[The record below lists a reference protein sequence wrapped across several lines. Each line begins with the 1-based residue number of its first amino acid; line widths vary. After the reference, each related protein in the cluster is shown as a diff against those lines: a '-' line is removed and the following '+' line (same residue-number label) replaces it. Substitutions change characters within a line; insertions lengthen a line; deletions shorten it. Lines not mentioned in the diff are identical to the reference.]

1 MKARVNARWQNQESK
16 YGFAGTVTEEDTT
29 SNYLRGYNDENLPRF
44 TAGVNVV
51 GKFELFGRSHDVFVG
66 VNYENFI
73 DSKKFI
79 SAYYLVKFGNPSTV
93 EDFEVPYANLDR
105 TKMKICQGG
114 VYAQL
119 RLALLNNLLVNVGG
133 RISSVCASMYDFERL
148 DWVEAVKEECRIT
161 PLLGIAYDPVSYLT
175 LYASYSTLFVPQ
187 TEKKDDGSIL
197 KPRIGYQVELGFKS
211 GFCDNHITANMAL
224 FYLQDK
230 DRAYKVSPKP
240 TYVNAGKV
248 ENKGVELA
256 INLTPVQTRDWRW
269 DIGFNFAKNKN
280 KVLSLPESIE
290 GGRVSIYGFS
300 TSATYDTVEMYAM
313 EGKPIGQFFA
323 YLPQYTEDGQMI
335 VDANGYPVMG
345 TALEDTGK
353 NMNNDWTG
361 GITTGLTFKDFTLS
375 AALDIRKG
383 GYMFSRTKN
392 LMQFTGNGVVT
403 MYNNRRPF
411 VIPNSVVDNGDGTYS
426 PNTTPIYLFNSS
438 YQEYFNSY
446 GYGYGGEAYLLDRSF
461 VKLRNI
467 SLTWNVPKKWVRA
480 MQLSDLSLTVFCN
493 NVFTWTA
500 SDNRYIDPETTTVS
514 QASYGDLATQ
524 FGEMYSNPS
533 CRVFGCNLNITF

>member
-248 ENKGVELA
+248 ENKGVEMELNAFPCKGLELA
-256 INLTPVQTRDWRW
+256 VGYTYLNTEIVKSADGDEGLAFSPIEPEHSFKLFVAYYMNGVLRGLAFGVNTQVFSESYASVLTPERNQKAYMLLN
-269 DIGFNFAKNKN
+269 GFVSYRVNKHI
-280 KVLSLPESIE
+280 SLYLNGNNITDCVYYSRL
-290 GGRVSIYGFS
+290 GG
-300 TSATYDTVEMYAM
+300 
-313 EGKPIGQFFA
+313 
-323 YLPQYTEDGQMI
+323 
-335 VDANGYPVMG
+335 NGDFWGDPC
-345 TALEDTGK
+345 
-353 NMNNDWTG
+353 N
-361 GITTGLTFKDFTLS
+361 FTLCMRC
-375 AALDIRKG
+375 D
-383 GYMFSRTKN
+383 F
-392 LMQFTGNGVVT
+392 
-403 MYNNRRPF
+403 
-411 VIPNSVVDNGDGTYS
+411 
-426 PNTTPIYLFNSS
+426 
-438 YQEYFNSY
+438 
-446 GYGYGGEAYLLDRSF
+446 
-461 VKLRNI
+461 
-467 SLTWNVPKKWVRA
+467 
-480 MQLSDLSLTVFCN
+480 
-493 NVFTWTA
+493 
-500 SDNRYIDPETTTVS
+500 
-514 QASYGDLATQ
+514 
-524 FGEMYSNPS
+524 
-533 CRVFGCNLNITF
+533 